1 MPYLVRTFTITH
13 IHHIGN
19 KVVKDRMKTRDRILA
34 AALELFNQQGE
45 RKVTTNHLAAHLEMS
60 PGNLYYH
67 FKNKQQIIY
76 ELFLQYE
83 NFVDSHLDVPSDR
96 QLTITDKL
104 NYLQK
109 VFQGLWEFRFIHRDM
124 EHLLLADEKLHA
136 RYRDFYRRC
145 QQKTQAIYQGL
156 HDAKIIHISPV
167 EVEGLALNTW
177 IVVTTWYSFLQCNL
191 LLDANET
198 ITQDM
203 LKGGIYQIF
212 QLERPY
218 LTAEYREQ
226 VEAMQEAFIP
236 KPKWL

>member
-1 MPYLVRTFTITH
+1 
-13 IHHIGN
+13 
-19 KVVKDRMKTRDRILA
+19 MKTRDRILA
-34 AALELFNQQGE
+34 AALELFNLQGE
-45 RKVTTNHLAAHLEMS
+45 RKVTTNHIAAHLEMS

-67 FKNKQQIIY
+67 FKNKQEIIF

-83 NFVDSHLDVPSDR
+83 GFIDSNLDVPTGR

-136 RYRDFYRRC
+136 RYRDFYRRS

-156 HDAKIIHISPV
+156 HDAKIIQISPRD
-167 EVEGLALNTW
+167 VEGLALNTW

-191 LLDANET
+191 LLDANES

-218 LTAEYREQ
+218 LTEAYREQ

-236 KPKWL
+236 KPEWL